1 MPQPVISDPAD
12 AAVTALVERAAELAD
27 AANRDGVDAGADQ
40 LIHAAAGNRA
50 ALEEAR
56 NVYARRLHASSADWT
71 ATGALRLLN
80 RALTR
85 FGWIDPYEWKHR
97 RKP

>member
-1 MPQPVISDPAD
+1 MAQPVISDPAD
-12 AAVTALVERAAELAD
+12 TAVAALVQRAAELAAGD
-27 AANRDGVDAGADQ
+27 SSEGVDNAAEA
-40 LIHAAAGNRA
+40 LIEAARGDRA

-56 NVYARRLHASSADWT
+56 NVYARHLHGNAADWEAT
-71 ATGALRLLN
+71 AALRLLN